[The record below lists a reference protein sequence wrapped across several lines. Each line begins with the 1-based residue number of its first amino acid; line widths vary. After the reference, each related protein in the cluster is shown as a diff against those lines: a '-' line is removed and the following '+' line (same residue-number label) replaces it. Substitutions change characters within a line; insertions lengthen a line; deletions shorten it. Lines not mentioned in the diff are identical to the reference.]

1 MTETARLLKN
11 VRSVFNLRAT
21 STRVTSDVEL
31 NRKYLHLY
39 ISLSICLNTYLQHF
53 KYCGTQLTKII
64 NPESLGMTHC

>member
-31 NRKYLHLY
+31 NRKYIPSFVYKSVHMLE
-39 ISLSICLNTYLQHF
+39 LS
-53 KYCGTQLTKII
+53 
-64 NPESLGMTHC
+64 THDI